1 MDRQNREYPMKG
13 GLLSDKSGFSLIE
26 VMIAIC
32 ILAFGIL
39 AVASL
44 QVSAIRG
51 NSSAN
56 RVTAATTLAEQRME
70 ALKSTGFLSLAN
82 TSWTSAETI
91 GRFSRQWQ
99 ITTTGNLKQID
110 VRVMWTDPL
119 GISRQVNI
127 SSYLAR

>member
-1 MDRQNREYPMKG
+1 MKD

-26 VMIAIC
+26 VIIAIS
-32 ILAFGIL
+32 ILAIGIL
-39 AVASL
+39 TVTSL

-56 RVTAATTLAEQRME
+56 KITAATTLADQRME

-82 TSWTSAETI
+82 TSWTAAETI
-91 GRFSRQWQ
+91 GIFSRQWQ

-110 VRVMWTDPL
+110 VRVTWADM
-119 GISRQVNI
+119 GVSRQVNI